1 VKEEGDTRVAKG
13 ERAAAKNGQ
22 WGNEVIGQAW
32 DARSAN
38 AEGGPEGEQRSRE

>member
-1 VKEEGDTRVAKG
+1 MG
-13 ERAAAKNGQ
+13 NG
-22 WGNEVIGQAW
+22 VIGQAW